1 MIQNEKYESIEVD
14 PTLTE
19 VSFTF
24 SGIYIYIP

>member
-1 MIQNEKYESIEVD
+1 MIQNQKYESIEVY

-24 SGIYIYIP
+24 SGNYIS